1 MALPI
6 DGGEYQDQQQQP
18 YTPNWLTHC
27 LDSGLTE
34 TTIKAAGITPISP
47 DSLTSLGPRCQT
59 ATNSYRIPY
68 FGLDGKASGFWRIRL
83 HPQPE
88 GFGRYTQPKD
98 SGTHL
103 YIAPPAIVDPRRWTR
118 TDDSGHYEDLY
129 LTEGEKKALKA
140 CQEGLLC
147 AGLGGVQ
154 NWRKKPILNNV
165 PDEAVKPSKN
175 GKGWTVDLS
184 KAGDEAEV
192 DGASNKVAPELT
204 KIPMKGRNV
213 WIIFDSDP
221 KYNGQVQEAAF
232 FLAQWI
238 AEKGGIPRQV
248 VLPRTNDIHKVGLD
262 DYMVANGHFAVQS
275 LTDLLPKARFPH
287 HPHPYSFVQ
296 ETLDKPKE
304 GHRTA
309 NRKATRAV
317 LAFMDHHGERYVDE
331 SNQFYWYD
339 HRSHEVHAFGL
350 DASEIRS
357 FRLRTFGDT
366 IIRELGVGTNDTG
379 TLNAI
384 ADQFAVQPPI
394 NRDVKPRRVVYARRS
409 NEEEDAMYY
418 QVTDSDIA
426 KVTAKSVDFVQNGTD
441 NMLFTKG
448 STRPLHVAEVED
460 AINTLRRPRNMWL
473 DALHQFNI
481 LPMEGTRDGI
491 TYEGLNHEQ
500 TLKYLA
506 AVFYLNP
513 WLRHWNGL
521 MLPFTMAVAEPNS
534 GKTYLYNL
542 QRGILTGDASL
553 DNIPTDMR
561 SWYAQLAV
569 APAMW
574 ICDNLGEI
582 PRPMREPISDEIA
595 RMVTDPSPHADT
607 RSLFTTKD
615 ITRIEVDCTFTATC
629 IRIPFW
635 KPDILQRSLIYHLSA
650 IPAGRRDS
658 TWYTRHL
665 AQRALWVA
673 EHLLMV
679 QRFFQVVERNWDE
692 GYLSGHR
699 LVHFE
704 QSVRWMLVAMG
715 SSMMEAEDIAGRIQ
729 HVVQE
734 QIASG
739 DPAIDALRTFSTEWF
754 AENPGTLVAS
764 LDDICE
770 WAMTDMR
777 GRFQHLTVFKN
788 PGALSRFITM
798 HAYDVQQSMQVT
810 VRRLGHEFF
819 LEKTSLPTPTNGT
832 AHQGDVTDRLSNASA
847 KRSKETDG

>member
-1 MALPI
+1 L
-6 DGGEYQDQQQQP
+6 E
-18 YTPNWLTHC
+18 
-27 LDSGLTE
+27 SGLTE
-34 TTIKAAGITPISP
+34 ATIKAAGIQPITTSIL
-47 DSLTSLGPRCQT
+47 DSLGPRCQT
-59 ATNSYRIPY
+59 AVDSYRIPY

-83 HPQPE
+83 HPVPE
-88 GFGRYTQPKD
+88 GYGRYIQPKD

-103 YIAPPAIVDPRRWTR
+103 YIAPPQVVNPKRWTHA
-118 TDDSGHYEDLY
+118 DDFGHYEDLY

-154 NWRKKPILNNV
+154 NWRKKPILTNV
-165 PDEAVKPSKN
+165 PDEAVKPNKS
-175 GKGWTVDLS
+175 GKGWRVDLS

-204 KIPMKGRNV
+204 QIPMQGRNV

-221 KYNGQVQEAAF
+221 RYNGNVQEAAF

-248 VLPRTNDIHKVGLD
+248 VLPRTDDIRKVGLD
-262 DYMVANGHFAVQS
+262 DYMISCGFEAIPTLNG
-275 LTDLLPKARFPH
+275 LLPKARFPH
-287 HPHPYSFVQ
+287 HPHPSAYVK

-309 NRKATRAV
+309 QRKATRAV
-317 LAFMDHHGERYVDE
+317 LAHLDHFGERYVDE
-331 SNQFYWYD
+331 SHQFYWHD
-339 HRSHEVHAFGL
+339 HRSHEVHAFLL
-350 DASEIRS
+350 DASEIKS
-357 FRLRTFGDT
+357 FRLRSIGDT
-366 IIRELGVGTNDTG
+366 LMRELGVGTNDTG
-379 TLNAI
+379 TLNQI

-394 NRDVKPRRVVYARRS
+394 NRDVKPRRVVYAQRT
-409 NEEEDAMYY
+409 NEQDAMYY

-426 KVTAKSVDFVQNGTD
+426 KVTARSVDFAQNGTD

-448 STRPLHVAEVED
+448 STKPLSVPEVKD
-460 AINTLRRPRNMWL
+460 AIETLRRPRNMWL
-473 DALHQFNI
+473 DALRQFNI

-513 WLRHWNGL
+513 WLRRWNGL

-542 QRGILTGDASL
+542 QRGILTGDPSL

-582 PRPMREPISDEIA
+582 PRPMREPMSDEIA

-665 AQRALWVA
+665 SQRALWVA

-679 QRFFQVVERNWDE
+679 QRFFQVVDRNWDE

-715 SSMMEAEDIAGRIQ
+715 SSYDEAEDIAGRIQ

-754 AENPGTLVAS
+754 TENPDKLVAS

-788 PGALSRFITM
+788 PGSLSRFITM

-819 LEKTSLPTPTNGT
+819 LEKMPPIPTNGT
-832 AHQGDVTDRLSNASA
+832 VHPGDVTDRLSQPSH
-847 KRSKETDG
+847 SKESDG